1 MPKAEERTFG
11 LSCFGAKNAKTFT
24 VGLAPGSGVVMLC
37 FGYCAPEK
45 DVVLC
50 CVVKCSVV

>member
-24 VGLAPGSGVVMLC
+24 VGLVPGSRVVMLC

-45 DVVLC
+45 DVV
-50 CVVKCSVV
+50 